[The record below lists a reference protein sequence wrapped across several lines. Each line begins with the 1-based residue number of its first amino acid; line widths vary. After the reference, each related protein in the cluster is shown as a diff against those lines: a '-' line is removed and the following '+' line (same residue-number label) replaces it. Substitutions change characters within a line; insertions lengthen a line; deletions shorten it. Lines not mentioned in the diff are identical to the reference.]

1 MKNIMTTI
9 VALSALTF
17 GLSACMDLQNAL
29 DTSQSKYENTSSS
42 TDANGTEI
50 TRQSS
55 SEVGTDAQG
64 NKHSVIK
71 TKVTKDPKG
80 LLNKSTTTQTRDEAP
95 RY

>member
-1 MKNIMTTI
+1 MKNNIVTI
-9 VALSALTF
+9 VALSALTLS
-17 GLSACMDLQNAL
+17 LSACMDVQNAM
-29 DTSQSKYENTSSS
+29 DTSESKYENTSSS
-42 TDANGTEI
+42 TDASGTQT

-71 TKVTKDPKG
+71 TKTTKDPKG
-80 LLNKSTTTQTRDEAP
+80 LLNKTTTTQTRDEAP

>member
-1 MKNIMTTI
+1 MKKNMVTI
-9 VALSALTF
+9 VTLGALT
-17 GLSACMDLQNAL
+17 LSLNACMDMKNAM
-29 DTSQSKYENTSSS
+29 DTPESKYENTSST
-42 TDANGTEI
+42 TDANGTET

-71 TKVTKDPKG
+71 TKTTKDPKG
-80 LLNKSTTTQTRDEAP
+80 LMNKSTTTQTREEAP

>member
-1 MKNIMTTI
+1 MNMNTAT
-9 VALSALTF
+9 VAMLCAL
-17 GLSACMDLQNAL
+17 GLMLNGCMDVKDAL
-29 DTSQSKYENTSSS
+29 DTPESKYENTSSS
-42 TDANGTEI
+42 TDANGTET
-50 TRQSS
+50 TRQTS

-64 NKHSVIK
+64 NPHSVIK